1 VNDAIISTVASLIS
15 GSLAF
20 LLEVGLLAVAL
31 TIVRKRRQ
39 DASLMIAASAGI
51 QMFMTIVIPIVY
63 ATMAR
68 MSVSSYRT
76 AAAFIQLGNSFVHA
90 ISAVLLILGIV
101 KLASDEPSHGRSPY

>member
-1 VNDAIISTVASLIS
+1 MSDSIISTLASLVS

-39 DASLMIAASAGI
+39 DASLMIAASAGV
-51 QMFMTIVIPIVY
+51 QMFLTIVIPIVY

-68 MSVSSYRT
+68 TSVSSYRT
-76 AAAFIQLGNSFVHA
+76 AAAFIQLGTSFVHA

-101 KLASDEPSHGRSPY
+101 KLASDEPHTRPSPY